1 MRNRILL
8 AVAGLAAI
16 MTANTANASTYLPVS
31 DGSFHD
37 CDGCAGP
44 SDGAYVLSSS
54 YIRGIVKFTNFTSF
68 RSANTITFTLNP
80 YGLPL
85 FGDIIDLYGFTSTVA
100 GLDEADNSNLTFI
113 GQFMLPDLGY
123 GEDAF
128 FNVTSFVQGARGR
141 YVGFNIFSN
150 DTNVFSSV
158 EYNYGNP
165 SRLITTGGIGAV
177 PEPATWA
184 MMLFGFFG
192 VGAAV
197 RRAPS
202 VRRVAVRYS

>member
-1 MRNRILL
+1 MRNRVLFGITGLL
-8 AVAGLAAI
+8 AI
-16 MTANTANASTYLPVS
+16 TTSQSANAATYLPVS
-31 DGSFHD
+31 DGSYYD
-37 CDGCAGP
+37 CYGCAGP

-54 YIRGIVKFTNFTSF
+54 YIRGIVKFTNSSSL
-68 RSANTITFTLNP
+68 RSADTITFTLNP

-85 FGDIIDLYGFTSTVA
+85 FGDTIDLYGFTSAVA
-100 GLDEADNSNLTFI
+100 GLDEGDNSNLTLI
-113 GQFMLPDLGY
+113 GQFALPELGY

-128 FNVTSFVQGARGR
+128 FDVTSFVQGARGR

-202 VRRVAVRYS
+202 VRRVAIRYS